1 MPRHCCWS
9 VLTGATAYFWAPRQW
24 SLAFPSTWFLLYTPA
39 SVSFYDSSCSCNNS
53 AFSHT
58 FLWASFRNKSIK
70 SKWDWPEGQSCY
82 VATPGAESR
91 TSVSHLS
98 ASHCVTHRAL
108 WQQQDI
114 NLWPG
119 NTCFSFQAESVSKDL
134 YIEVYPGTYSVTV
147 GADDLTKKTHVVA
160 VDSGQSVD
168 LVFPIW
174 CRPSQASH
182 HLFLSIK
189 KNKAT
194 VYS

>member
-1 MPRHCCWS
+1 M
-9 VLTGATAYFWAPRQW
+9 
-24 SLAFPSTWFLLYTPA
+24 
-39 SVSFYDSSCSCNNS
+39 SFYDSSCSCNNS
-53 AFSHT
+53 AFSYT
-58 FLWASFRNKSIK
+58 FLWANFRNKSIK
-70 SKWDWPEGQSCY
+70 SGWDWPEGQSCY
-82 VATPGAESR
+82 VAKSGVESR

-98 ASHCVTHRAL
+98 ASHCITHGVL

-114 NLWPG
+114 KPLNWYI
-119 NTCFSFQAESVSKDL
+119 CFSFQAENISKDL

-147 GADDLTKKTHVVA
+147 GADDLTKKTHIVA

-174 CRPSQASH
+174 CGPSQASH